1 MNFLKYLF
9 FIVLF
14 PLSLNAEIL
23 TFSPNSNIEANQMN
37 NNFMELKNIL
47 ELKGFDGKSIP
58 NNFISGEVIKK
69 ESLDQN
75 FEMLLNSINT
85 YEDFNNLISGGL
97 ISSSE
102 INDTFNSAKLVAQ
115 SSTQNFYGDGSDG
128 DLTISS
134 DTELSVPNK
143 NGSYDGEIVVRQYNN
158 LTVNAT
164 LTTDHPG
171 RGLLI
176 YVKGDLNIS
185 SSGKISMTAR
195 GAFVNPDSVGVNPTG
210 LVISKVTVNG
220 TESNIQSDLS
230 GTGSNIDSEN
240 QSLIIKKGKNF
251 IIPNAGAGGNGG
263 QYNRAGGSGAL
274 GTVFSGGAGGGG
286 AYGPTATAGGNAQAF
301 GGAGGNS
308 GSGGS
313 MGAGNP
319 SNGTGGLLIIIVRG
333 NIVNDGIIESEGS
346 QSPIPSVCPDN
357 NWRCASGGAS
367 GGGNILI
374 LHGGNLSNNG
384 TISIAGGVNPDYDG
398 VAFNDGA
405 PGEDGNLIIESI
417 LP

>member
-1 MNFLKYLF
+1 
-9 FIVLF
+9 
-14 PLSLNAEIL
+14 
-23 TFSPNSNIEANQMN
+23 
-37 NNFMELKNIL
+37 
-47 ELKGFDGKSIP
+47 
-58 NNFISGEVIKK
+58 
-69 ESLDQN
+69 
-75 FEMLLNSINT
+75 
-85 YEDFNNLISGGL
+85 L

-102 INDTFNSAKLVAQ
+102 INDTFNSAKLIAQ

-164 LTTDHPG
+164 LTTDQPG

-176 YVKGDLNIS
+176 YVKGDLSIS

-210 LVISKVTVNG
+210 LVISKVTENG

-240 QSLIIKKGKNF
+240 QSLIIKKGKSF

-263 QYNRAGGSGAL
+263 SYNRAGGSGAL
-274 GTVFSGGAGGGG
+274 GTVFSGGSGGGG
-286 AYGPTATAGGNAQAF
+286 AYGPTATPGGNAQAF

-319 SNGTGGLLIIIVRG
+319 SNGTGGLLIVIVRG
-333 NIVNDGIIESEGS
+333 NIINDGIIESEGS
-346 QSPIPSVCPDN
+346 QSPMPSVCPDN
-357 NWRCASGGAS
+357 GWRCASGGAS